1 MENKALFEGPDI
13 SVHQGVV
20 DIKRMRN
27 AGCKR
32 IGIRAGYGKNNVDQR
47 YVPNAQACYNL
58 GVDVLLYWFSY
69 AYTVDMAAAEAGYA
83 MAQAAKYWERCPVA
97 FDFEYDSVNY
107 ARKNGTGPVLPGN
120 RPRTWP

>member
-20 DIKRMRN
+20 DVTRMRN
-27 AGCKR
+27 EGCKR

-58 GVDVLLYWFSY
+58 GVYVLLYWFSY
-69 AYTVDMAAAEAGYA
+69 AYTVDMAAAEAG
-83 MAQAAKYWERCPVA
+83 
-97 FDFEYDSVNY
+97 
-107 ARKNGTGPVLPGN
+107 
-120 RPRTWP
+120 

>member
-20 DIKRMRN
+20 DVKRMRN

-58 GVDVLLYWFSY
+58 GVDVLLYWFS
-69 AYTVDMAAAEAGYA
+69 
-83 MAQAAKYWERCPVA
+83 
-97 FDFEYDSVNY
+97 
-107 ARKNGTGPVLPGN
+107 
-120 RPRTWP
+120 